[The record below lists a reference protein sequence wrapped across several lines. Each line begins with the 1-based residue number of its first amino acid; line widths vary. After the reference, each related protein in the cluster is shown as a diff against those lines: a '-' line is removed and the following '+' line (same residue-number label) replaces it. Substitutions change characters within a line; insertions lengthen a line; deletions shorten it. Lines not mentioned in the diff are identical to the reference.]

1 MDRLYEKDF
10 LLNKLYE
17 IKRLSE
23 DSLFDNSL
31 PIQNIQNLIMAA
43 RKYNFHAVLYQILY
57 IFCKKARI
65 FNIRDELPALADKDQ
80 PSVMS
85 SYPAFCCRKI
95 LRTADSTVILSV
107 C

>member
-1 MDRLYEKDF
+1 MYSIFLYNFLSNLFRSSDRFYEKDF

-43 RKYNFHAVLYQILY
+43 RKYNFHAVLFTFFLQEGTY
-57 IFCKKARI
+57 I
-65 FNIRDELPALADKDQ
+65 Q
-80 PSVMS
+80 
-85 SYPAFCCRKI
+85 Y
-95 LRTADSTVILSV
+95 T
-107 C
+107 